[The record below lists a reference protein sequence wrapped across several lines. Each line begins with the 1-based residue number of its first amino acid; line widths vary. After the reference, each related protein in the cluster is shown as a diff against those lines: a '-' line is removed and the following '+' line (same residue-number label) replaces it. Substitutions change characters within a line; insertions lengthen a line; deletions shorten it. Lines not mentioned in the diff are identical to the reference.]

1 MKNIIAFDTETKGF
15 SWWADETAFIATSA
29 NAEREFCFNLSFEID
44 REDFKQQLR
53 DADLIVA
60 HNLSFDVHQVRAT
73 LGFDILT
80 ETAAELHD
88 TDLMA
93 RVLWPEGEYGEHGGF
108 GLKNLAKVFLDPNAD
123 VDEDGIKQAAKDI
136 GLRSLRKTGAY
147 YDVWRAYPDVM
158 EKYAKSDARYTYD
171 LFQLLLKDYAK
182 HEQRAR
188 IYDLEREVAPLVI
201 QAEARGTRLNPP
213 AVKRLQKQYLREQK
227 ALHKSLAAQLG
238 DEALGGEGSE
248 EALAEALLKNGVPLT
263 ERTETGK
270 LAMHQGVFNRLA
282 AEYPVVGELQDYRHV
297 SKFLSTYIE
306 PMLGRDVVHPNFR
319 QIGAWTGRMS
329 CMRPNMQNIPVR
341 AGSEVRECFVAR
353 PGHKLVVIDFEQ
365 IEARVV
371 AYYLGPQGQ
380 AWRDLINSGED
391 VHAHMAADL
400 ANEGVEPWTS
410 APVELPRPAHLTK
423 PGYTPDDFDKHG
435 PNGRLRSNA
444 RHTLFAILY
453 GAGAVKIC
461 NQLGLPTG
469 PPLTEKDWVVQ
480 KGYKQAGEPSGAQ
493 GKAIINAVK
502 RNIPGYNAFAK
513 RVRNKIEAH
522 GYVTTMLGRHQ
533 AVARD
538 KGYVGIAALA
548 QGTAADVLKYAIA
561 AAASVYEKHGGHMI
575 LFVHDEI
582 VAEVPEANAE
592 ACLAEA
598 RAVME
603 AVVPCDP
610 PFLTDGVICD
620 NYGEAK

>member
-1 MKNIIAFDTETKGF
+1 MNVLAFDTETKGF
-15 SWWADETAFIATSA
+15 SWWADETAFIATTA
-29 NAEREFCFNLSFEID
+29 NAEREFCFNLSFDED
-44 REDFKQQLR
+44 REQFLDQLR
-53 DADLIVA
+53 RADLIVA
-60 HNLSFDVHQVRAT
+60 HNLSFDTHQVRAT

-80 ETAAELHD
+80 ETTAQLHD

-93 RVLWPEGEYGEHGGF
+93 RVLWPEGEWNEHGGF
-108 GLKNLAKVFLDPNAD
+108 GLKNLAKVFIDPNAD
-123 VDEDGIKQAAKDI
+123 VDEEGIKQAAKDI
-136 GLRSLRKTGAY
+136 GLKSLRKTGAY
-147 YDVWRAYPDVM
+147 YDVWRAYPAVM

-171 LFQLLLKDYAK
+171 LFQLLLADYHK
-182 HEQRAR
+182 YEKRAR
-188 IYDLEREVAPLVI
+188 IYDLERRVMPLVI
-201 QAEARGTRLNPP
+201 EAEARGTRLNPP
-213 AVKRLQKQYLREQK
+213 AVKRLHKQYLREQK
-227 ALHKSLAAQLG
+227 SLHASLATQLG
-238 DEALGGEGSE
+238 EEALGGEGSE
-248 EALAEALLKNGVPLT
+248 EALVEALLKNGVPLT

-270 LAMHQGVFNRLA
+270 IATHKGVFDRLS
-282 AEYPVVGELQDYRHV
+282 AEHPVVGELQEYRHV

-306 PMLGRDVVHPNFR
+306 PMLKRDVVHPNFR

-341 AGSEVRECFVAR
+341 AGNEVRECFVAR

-371 AYYLGPQGQ
+371 AYYLGEAGQ

-400 ANEGVEPWTS
+400 AAQGVEPW
-410 APVELPRPAHLTK
+410 AGKGV
-423 PGYTPDDFDKHG
+423 TPQDFDKHG
-435 PNGRLRSNA
+435 PLGRDRSNA

-480 KGYKQAGEPSGAQ
+480 KGYKEAGQPSGAK
-493 GKAIINAVK
+493 GKAIIDAVK
-502 RNIPGYNAFAK
+502 RNIPGYTSFAR
-513 RVRNKIEAH
+513 RVRNKIEHH

-548 QGTAADVLKYAIA
+548 QGTAADVLKEAIVA
-561 AAASVYEKHGGHMI
+561 AAPVYEKHGGHML

-603 AVVPCDP
+603 SVVPCDP
-610 PFLTDGVICD
+610 PFLTDGVVCD